1 MNVRDLRALFI
12 MVINLFNFSL
22 FGMQAEGVEFS
33 DKNSYRIEQE
43 DYFYQNEG
51 LSDDAINLFRYM
63 STLPLETIQ
72 LRIREGRVSLFVKD
86 SEDFS
91 VLHRAA
97 AVGRLDVVIFLVN
110 TLRAS
115 TNLRDYVLAEDV
127 YTLTARD
134 YADIFRHQNIVDY
147 LTAVSVE
154 L

>member
-1 MNVRDLRALFI
+1 MNMRNLRAFFI

-33 DKNSYRIEQE
+33 DENSYRIEQE
-43 DYFYQNEG
+43 DYFYQNQG

-63 STLPLETIQ
+63 STLPLEIIQ

-91 VLHRAA
+91 LLHRAA

-110 TLRAS
+110 TLRVS

-127 YTLTARD
+127 YTHTACD
-134 YADIFRHQNIVDY
+134 YADIFRHQTIVDY
-147 LTAVSVE
+147 LTAVSAE